1 MHTQSHHTTVR
12 VYRLTTLTILIL
24 LVWLAGGCADP
35 AAVTPDPSA
44 TVQVETP
51 TREPTSTPTQS
62 ATETPSPSATPLE
75 TKPSPTSAPITQ
87 LEAIRDA
94 GLVAED
100 QGWVISAQ
108 RLLWTSDGGDS
119 WLDITPVHQGEL
131 IITNAFFLGADQGWV
146 VMIPPPEVEQVSI
159 EILVFYSQDGGE
171 TWEQNSWQADL
182 PFGVYSGLTDLKF
195 IDSQTGWL
203 VVNQTMTMNASAA
216 DLYRTQDGGLTWQMS
231 QLPYN
236 GAVHFINAEVGWTI
250 GSCCTGASRQLFRSQ
265 DGGQT
270 WDQQAFVPNPVEDGF
285 DYHDYHLPIFFDQQ
299 EGLLAVLHKD
309 VFYDVVE
316 VGIYRTTDGG
326 SSWQP
331 VTTFS
336 PDELAEPGPG
346 AFTQVQFLQP
356 EYWIAA
362 VGKSIYVT
370 DDAGESWT
378 RLEQD
383 TLPGFHYRLMFASEN
398 MGWSVLFRDN
408 CGDNCLLLYQTGDGG
423 ETWEALGEQR

>member
-1 MHTQSHHTTVR
+1 MNTQTYHTTVR

-44 TVQVETP
+44 TLQAETP
-51 TREPTSTPTQS
+51 TREPTSTTTQS

-87 LEAIRDA
+87 LEAIWDA

-100 QGWVISAQ
+100 QGWVISDG
-108 RLLWTSDGGDS
+108 RLMWTSDGGEN
-119 WLDITPVHQGEL
+119 WHDITPSNDEDL
-131 IITNAFFLGADQGWV
+131 IITNVFFLDADQGWA

-159 EILVFYSQDGGE
+159 EILVFHSQDGGE
-171 TWEQNSWQADL
+171 TWEQNFLQADL

-195 IDSQTGWL
+195 IDSQSGWL

-236 GAVHFINAEVGWTI
+236 GAVHFINAEMGWTI

-285 DYHDYHLPIFFDQQ
+285 DYHGYHLPVFFDQQ

-336 PDELAEPGPG
+336 STELAELGPSS
-346 AFTQVQFLQP
+346 FTQVQFLQP
-356 EYWIAA
+356 AYWIVA
-362 VGKSIYVT
+362 VGKTIYVT
-370 DDAGESWT
+370 VDAGESWT
-378 RLEQD
+378 RSEQD

-398 MGWSVLFRDN
+398 VAWSVLFKDN
-408 CGDNCLLLYQTGDGG
+408 CGDNCLLLYRTGDGG
-423 ETWEALGEQR
+423 ETWEALGEQQ